1 MDEEAM
7 WKGFYDKIQE
17 QKQKPPTEHQSIK
30 WYGYGFR
37 FNLSTVTPFAARA
50 MHSNPLKQSQAFVN
64 GRWVGAR
71 SGTTFDVQNPANG
84 QVLGAVPDMNREDV
98 QLAIDAAH
106 EAFYEPSWQNTT
118 AKERAA
124 LLKNWHA
131 LMEKNRQEIASI
143 MTAESGKPLVESLG
157 EVTYGNSF
165 VEWFAEE
172 ARRIY
177 GEIVPSPV
185 ANRQIMMTR
194 NPVGV
199 AGLITPWNFPHA
211 MITRKAA
218 AAIAAGC
225 TVVIKPAE
233 DTPLTALAL
242 ARLAEEAGFP
252 KGVINV
258 ITSSRTHAAE
268 IGQLLCRSDKVA
280 AISFTGSTEV
290 GKLLYRQC
298 AEGVKRIGLELGG
311 NAPFIVFK
319 SADME
324 KALTGAMNSKFR
336 NCGQTCISANRFLIQ
351 DEVHDEFV
359 EKLIERIGKLAI
371 GDGSREGIQIG
382 PLINQAQLTKV
393 TQFVQDAKDKGA
405 TVRCGGQTLPKH
417 GALYYEPT
425 VVTDLRDNML
435 LYNEEVFGPVVSVV
449 RFKTEAEA
457 LAIANGTRRGLAG
470 YFFSNDLNQVFRVA
484 RQLETGMIGIN
495 EGLISATEAA
505 FGGIKESGIGR
516 EGSRHGIDEY
526 YRFGGQIPTP
536 ILLGASE
543 SIQDL
548 DGSFFEKFGS
558 ILRQKSIQN
567 DESVR
572 ARLEPFPDESE
583 PEADSNE
590 PTALPPVMEAEDSGT
605 ETLLDESDS
614 EDQQE
619 KQAEFIEDVFGWNKV
634 LKNYSELCRKF
645 NIKFG
650 TLRLTKSF
658 RSLDRRDKSAVQRP
672 QERDYGT
679 TTRRASENPYGTTS
693 GAVNRPGRLPYHP
706 FRGIR
711 KEEIEHQASVIVH
724 SMTIEELYEEI
735 LFENIHNIGCDDEE
749 LNVDVLFP
757 YVQEAF
763 KMSDEKHNEIMQIA
777 RNKEAPE
784 IRLNVEIVEAKDLE
798 PKDSNG
804 LSDPFVTMYI
814 ASNPNHRYNTSV
826 KAGTLN
832 PLWEEHFSL
841 PIAED
846 ANDANLIV
854 EVWDF
859 DPAETVKEKMNKLF
873 EVKGVRGLRK
883 LMKEIAQTAS
893 TGKHDNELIGRTS
906 IPLKSIPASGML
918 MWYNLDKKNKLRRQG
933 TIRIRLNF
941 SSEKNSQVAA
951 QEHRHL
957 LRILLLHELESSKVA
972 PYWWSGKFTIQGEA
986 VLTQHSAQSGLSST
1000 TEAFIQWSV
1009 FATIHQ
1015 DHPLSFLLF
1024 DTLLE
1029 KLVRPIQ
1036 TMAVSDE
1043 ELKSF
1048 WEATKKLLP
1057 SCFSAIRK
1065 LRKKSTSDKMLL
1077 KTLNGVLNIIAKI
1090 ALLEPPE
1097 GTDLFP
1103 VHMYGWIRRSNDS
1116 EPNWDIREAL
1126 ASAVVSGAEDWFS
1139 GIKEGQF
1146 LQTGTDEDRL
1156 QNLIKIIQLVRSD
1169 IQKSIEYY
1177 DKTFQEIMHFPY
1189 TKELYITYELKLA
1202 EVIKPTVE
1210 DICRKLKRIDLPETA
1225 SHRGG
1230 DSGFIEYEDI
1240 NMGTTLFELYLVL
1253 KRFCTLGTA
1262 LSPDESNFAID
1273 EYHRWFTTGVT
1284 HWLDIAVY
1292 KALMRIHKAI
1302 ELDKLQPVDETVK
1315 YSSSAVD
1322 TLAIFY
1328 QIKIFWQQLAWP
1340 DVEGAYIF
1348 VAKIVDDICR
1358 CCVFYADRMSARV
1371 EKLGMVENVYE
1382 KKFEVTTE
1390 WCLAINNID
1399 YIRQSLKPFA
1409 TELGVEDILS
1419 KLGDVQSSIEA
1430 DRCKETLRTVLDN
1443 AIDTEKNKILDL
1455 VEKLARKMSPAMR
1468 RFLVEGAELLQQ
1480 DSNSLDRL
1488 MMYMEESLS
1497 VLNAELNE
1505 INFERVLDAI
1515 WAELTTLLYD
1525 LIQSNL
1531 DKRRPPS
1538 FFANLRDTLHL
1549 MVANFKTAENRESE
1563 TAADKE
1569 ALAHIE
1575 RLLQLHGYETTDLI
1589 HQYYLD
1595 RLEEQN
1601 RSDASTTGYG
1611 MLTVQCFFKEN
1622 VLELEIVNARN
1633 LKPMDGNG
1641 SCDPFVRVHFL
1652 PEERFVGVAKPK
1664 TQCQSKTLFP
1674 LFDEKFVITFTPEQ
1688 RSIPNALIMFS
1699 IKDKDLFGM
1708 SNQYLAECY
1717 LSFNEIA
1724 DISGD
1729 AGKIEQ
1735 KHLILTRPQKMD
1747 IDCLRALEFRQGDKQ
1762 AKEFMKKLKQKMGQ

>member
-1 MDEEAM
+1 MASVSVFKTGCVLLGSVREA
-7 WKGFYDKIQE
+7 
-17 QKQKPPTEHQSIK
+17 S
-30 WYGYGFR
+30 
-37 FNLSTVTPFAARA
+37 
-50 MHSNPLKQSQAFVN
+50 
-64 GRWVGAR
+64 
-71 SGTTFDVQNPANG
+71 ANY
-84 QVLGAVPDMNREDV
+84 QLGALCNRPYGCFIGGCDRILV
-98 QLAIDAAH
+98 I
-106 EAFYEPSWQNTT
+106 
-118 AKERAA
+118 
-124 LLKNWHA
+124 LKD
-131 LMEKNRQEIASI
+131 LPQ
-143 MTAESGKPLVESLG
+143 ESLCY
-157 EVTYGNSF
+157 V
-165 VEWFAEE
+165 
-172 ARRIY
+172 
-177 GEIVPSPV
+177 
-185 ANRQIMMTR
+185 
-194 NPVGV
+194 
-199 AGLITPWNFPHA
+199 
-211 MITRKAA
+211 
-218 AAIAAGC
+218 
-225 TVVIKPAE
+225 
-233 DTPLTALAL
+233 
-242 ARLAEEAGFP
+242 
-252 KGVINV
+252 
-258 ITSSRTHAAE
+258 
-268 IGQLLCRSDKVA
+268 
-280 AISFTGSTEV
+280 
-290 GKLLYRQC
+290 
-298 AEGVKRIGLELGG
+298 
-311 NAPFIVFK
+311 
-319 SADME
+319 
-324 KALTGAMNSKFR
+324 
-336 NCGQTCISANRFLIQ
+336 
-351 DEVHDEFV
+351 
-359 EKLIERIGKLAI
+359 
-371 GDGSREGIQIG
+371 
-382 PLINQAQLTKV
+382 
-393 TQFVQDAKDKGA
+393 
-405 TVRCGGQTLPKH
+405 
-417 GALYYEPT
+417 
-425 VVTDLRDNML
+425 
-435 LYNEEVFGPVVSVV
+435 
-449 RFKTEAEA
+449 
-457 LAIANGTRRGLAG
+457 
-470 YFFSNDLNQVFRVA
+470 
-484 RQLETGMIGIN
+484 
-495 EGLISATEAA
+495 
-505 FGGIKESGIGR
+505 
-516 EGSRHGIDEY
+516 
-526 YRFGGQIPTP
+526 
-536 ILLGASE
+536 
-543 SIQDL
+543 
-548 DGSFFEKFGS
+548 
-558 ILRQKSIQN
+558 
-567 DESVR
+567 
-572 ARLEPFPDESE
+572 
-583 PEADSNE
+583 
-590 PTALPPVMEAEDSGT
+590 GT
-605 ETLLDESDS
+605 ETLRRLRTMSTYS
-614 EDQQE
+614 LPRLLN
-619 KQAEFIEDVFGWNKV
+619 GGGLSGNK
-634 LKNYSELCRKF
+634 KF

-658 RSLDRRDKSAVQRP
+658 RSLDRREKPTTVQRQP
-672 QERDYGT
+672 ERDYGST
-679 TTRRASENPYGTTS
+679 PRRASENPYGTST
-693 GAVNRPGRLPYHP
+693 GASSRPGRLPYHP
-706 FRGIR
+706 FRGVR
-711 KEEIEHQASVIVH
+711 KEEIDQQASLIVH

-757 YVQEAF
+757 YIQEAF
-763 KMSDEKHNEIMQIA
+763 KLSDDKHNEILQIA

-832 PLWEEHFSL
+832 PVWEEHFSL

-893 TGKHDNELIGRTS
+893 SGKHDNELIGRTS

-986 VLTQHSAQSGLSST
+986 VLTQHCAQSGLSST

-1009 FATIHQ
+1009 FAAIHQ
-1015 DHPLSFLLF
+1015 DHPLSFVLF

-1036 TMAVSDE
+1036 THSVSDE

-1057 SCFSAIRK
+1057 SCFSTIRK
-1065 LRKKSTSDKMLL
+1065 LRKKNTSDKMLL
-1077 KTLNGVLNIIAKI
+1077 KTLNGVLNIISKV

-1103 VHMYGWIRRSNDS
+1103 VQMYGWIRRTNDT

-1126 ASAVVSGAEDWFS
+1126 ASAVVSGAEDWFN
-1139 GIKEGQF
+1139 GIREGNF
-1146 LQTGTDEDRL
+1146 LESGTDEDRL

-1202 EVIKPTVE
+1202 ELIKPTVE
-1210 DICRKLKRIDLPETA
+1210 DICRKLKRIDLPESTGQRFDA
-1225 SHRGG
+1225 SGLV
-1230 DSGFIEYEDI
+1230 DYEDI

-1292 KALMRIHKAI
+1292 KALTRIQKAI

-1371 EKLGMVENVYE
+1371 ENLGVVENVYE

-1409 TELGVEDILS
+1409 TELGVDDILA
-1419 KLGDVQSSIEA
+1419 KMGDVQSSIEA
-1430 DRCKETLRTVLDN
+1430 DRCKETLRAVLDN

-1455 VEKLARKMSPAMR
+1455 VEKLARKMAPAMR

-1515 WAELTTLLYD
+1515 WAELTTIMFD
-1525 LIQSNL
+1525 IIQSNL

-1549 MVANFKTAENRESE
+1549 MVTNFKTAENRESE

-1569 ALAHIE
+1569 TLAHIE

-1601 RSDASTTGYG
+1601 RCDPATTGYG

-1622 VLELEIVNARN
+1622 VLELEVVNARN

-1641 SCDPFVRVHFL
+1641 SCDPFVRIHFL

-1688 RSIPNALIMFS
+1688 RTISNALIMFS

-1717 LSFNEIA
+1717 LSFNDIA

-1729 AGKIEQ
+1729 TGKIEQ
-1735 KHLILTRPQKMD
+1735 KHLVLTRPQRMD
-1747 IDCLRALEFRQGDKQ
+1747 IDCLRALEYRQGDKQ
-1762 AKEFMKKLKQKMGQ
+1762 AKDFIKKLKQKMGQ

>member
-17 QKQKPPTEHQSIK
+17 QKQKPPTEHQSI
-30 WYGYGFR
+30 
-37 FNLSTVTPFAARA
+37 
-50 MHSNPLKQSQAFVN
+50 
-64 GRWVGAR
+64 
-71 SGTTFDVQNPANG
+71 
-84 QVLGAVPDMNREDV
+84 
-98 QLAIDAAH
+98 
-106 EAFYEPSWQNTT
+106 
-118 AKERAA
+118 
-124 LLKNWHA
+124 
-131 LMEKNRQEIASI
+131 
-143 MTAESGKPLVESLG
+143 
-157 EVTYGNSF
+157 
-165 VEWFAEE
+165 
-172 ARRIY
+172 
-177 GEIVPSPV
+177 
-185 ANRQIMMTR
+185 
-194 NPVGV
+194 
-199 AGLITPWNFPHA
+199 
-211 MITRKAA
+211 
-218 AAIAAGC
+218 
-225 TVVIKPAE
+225 
-233 DTPLTALAL
+233 
-242 ARLAEEAGFP
+242 
-252 KGVINV
+252 
-258 ITSSRTHAAE
+258 
-268 IGQLLCRSDKVA
+268 
-280 AISFTGSTEV
+280 
-290 GKLLYRQC
+290 
-298 AEGVKRIGLELGG
+298 
-311 NAPFIVFK
+311 
-319 SADME
+319 
-324 KALTGAMNSKFR
+324 
-336 NCGQTCISANRFLIQ
+336 
-351 DEVHDEFV
+351 
-359 EKLIERIGKLAI
+359 
-371 GDGSREGIQIG
+371 
-382 PLINQAQLTKV
+382 
-393 TQFVQDAKDKGA
+393 
-405 TVRCGGQTLPKH
+405 
-417 GALYYEPT
+417 
-425 VVTDLRDNML
+425 
-435 LYNEEVFGPVVSVV
+435 
-449 RFKTEAEA
+449 
-457 LAIANGTRRGLAG
+457 
-470 YFFSNDLNQVFRVA
+470 
-484 RQLETGMIGIN
+484 
-495 EGLISATEAA
+495 
-505 FGGIKESGIGR
+505 
-516 EGSRHGIDEY
+516 
-526 YRFGGQIPTP
+526 
-536 ILLGASE
+536 
-543 SIQDL
+543 IQDL

-558 ILRQKSIQN
+558 ILRQKSIQH
-567 DESVR
+567 DESIR
-572 ARLEPFPDESE
+572 AELAPLPDDDAADDEEPIG
-583 PEADSNE
+583 EASGG
-590 PTALPPVMEAEDSGT
+590 LPPVAEADDSGN
-605 ETLLDESDS
+605 ETLADSES
-614 EDQQE
+614 EDQHD
-619 KQAEFIEDVFGWNKV
+619 KQAEFIEDAFGWN
-634 LKNYSELCRKF
+634 
-645 NIKFG
+645 
-650 TLRLTKSF
+650 
-658 RSLDRRDKSAVQRP
+658 
-672 QERDYGT
+672 
-679 TTRRASENPYGTTS
+679 
-693 GAVNRPGRLPYHP
+693 
-706 FRGIR
+706 
-711 KEEIEHQASVIVH
+711 
-724 SMTIEELYEEI
+724 IEELYEEI
-735 LFENIHNIGCDDEE
+735 LFESIHNIGCDDEE

-757 YVQEAF
+757 YIQEAF
-763 KMSDEKHNEIMQIA
+763 KMADDKHNEILDIA

-826 KAGTLN
+826 KSGTLN
-832 PLWEEHFSL
+832 PVWEEHFSL

-933 TIRIRLNF
+933 TLRIRLNF

-957 LRILLLHELESSKVA
+957 LRVLLLHELESSKVA

-986 VLTQHSAQSGLSST
+986 ILTQHSAQSGLSST

-1009 FATIHQ
+1009 FAAIHQ
-1015 DHPLSFLLF
+1015 DHPLSFVLF

-1036 TMAVSDE
+1036 TLSVSGE
-1043 ELKSF
+1043 EQKSF
-1048 WEATKKLLP
+1048 WEGTKKLLP
-1057 SCFSAIRK
+1057 SCFSIIRK
-1065 LRKKSTSDKMLL
+1065 LRKRNTGDKLAL
-1077 KTLNGVLNIIAKI
+1077 KTLTGVLNIIAKV

-1103 VHMYGWIRRSNDS
+1103 VQLYGWVRRPTGGT

-1126 ASAVVSGAEDWFS
+1126 ASAVVSGAEDFFG
-1139 GIKEGQF
+1139 GIKEGHF

-1202 EVIKPTVE
+1202 ELIKPTVE
-1210 DICRKLKRIDLPETA
+1210 DICRKLKRIELPEA
-1225 SHRGG
+1225 GPSRIGG
-1230 DSGFIEYEDI
+1230 DSGFIEFEDI

-1273 EYHRWFTTGVT
+1273 EYHRWFMTGVT

-1292 KALMRIHKAI
+1292 KALTRIHKAI

-1358 CCVFYADRMSARV
+1358 CCVFYADRMSTRV
-1371 EKLGMVENVYE
+1371 EKLGVVENVYE
-1382 KKFEVTTE
+1382 KKFEVTPE

-1399 YIRQSLKPFA
+1399 YIRQSLKPF
-1409 TELGVEDILS
+1409 TTDLGVDEILA

-1430 DRCKETLRTVLDN
+1430 DRCKETLRAVLDN
-1443 AIDTEKNKILDL
+1443 AIDTERNKILDL
-1455 VEKLARKMSPAMR
+1455 VEKLARKMAPAMR

-1488 MMYMEESLS
+1488 MMYMEESLC
-1497 VLNAELNE
+1497 VLNSELNE
-1505 INFERVLDAI
+1505 LNFERVLDAI
-1515 WAELTTLLYD
+1515 WAELTTILYD

-1549 MVANFKTAENRESE
+1549 MVTNFKTTQNRESE

-1569 ALAHIE
+1569 SLAHIE

-1589 HQYYLD
+1589 HQYYVD

-1601 RSDASTTGYG
+1601 RDDAPATYG

-1674 LFDEKFVITFTPEQ
+1674 LYDEKFVITFSSEQ
-1688 RSIPNALIMFS
+1688 RAIPNALIMFS

-1717 LSFNEIA
+1717 LSFQEIA
-1724 DISGD
+1724 DIAGD
-1729 AGKIEQ
+1729 TGKIEQ
-1735 KHLILTRPQKMD
+1735 KHLILTRPTRMD
-1747 IDCLRALEFRQGDKQ
+1747 IDCLRALEYRQGDKQ
-1762 AKEFMKKLKQKMGQ
+1762 AKDFIKKLKQKMSGQ

>member
-1 MDEEAM
+1 M
-7 WKGFYDKIQE
+7 
-17 QKQKPPTEHQSIK
+17 
-30 WYGYGFR
+30 
-37 FNLSTVTPFAARA
+37 
-50 MHSNPLKQSQAFVN
+50 
-64 GRWVGAR
+64 
-71 SGTTFDVQNPANG
+71 
-84 QVLGAVPDMNREDV
+84 
-98 QLAIDAAH
+98 
-106 EAFYEPSWQNTT
+106 
-118 AKERAA
+118 
-124 LLKNWHA
+124 
-131 LMEKNRQEIASI
+131 
-143 MTAESGKPLVESLG
+143 
-157 EVTYGNSF
+157 
-165 VEWFAEE
+165 
-172 ARRIY
+172 
-177 GEIVPSPV
+177 
-185 ANRQIMMTR
+185 
-194 NPVGV
+194 
-199 AGLITPWNFPHA
+199 
-211 MITRKAA
+211 
-218 AAIAAGC
+218 
-225 TVVIKPAE
+225 
-233 DTPLTALAL
+233 
-242 ARLAEEAGFP
+242 
-252 KGVINV
+252 
-258 ITSSRTHAAE
+258 
-268 IGQLLCRSDKVA
+268 
-280 AISFTGSTEV
+280 
-290 GKLLYRQC
+290 
-298 AEGVKRIGLELGG
+298 
-311 NAPFIVFK
+311 
-319 SADME
+319 
-324 KALTGAMNSKFR
+324 
-336 NCGQTCISANRFLIQ
+336 
-351 DEVHDEFV
+351 
-359 EKLIERIGKLAI
+359 
-371 GDGSREGIQIG
+371 
-382 PLINQAQLTKV
+382 
-393 TQFVQDAKDKGA
+393 
-405 TVRCGGQTLPKH
+405 
-417 GALYYEPT
+417 
-425 VVTDLRDNML
+425 
-435 LYNEEVFGPVVSVV
+435 
-449 RFKTEAEA
+449 
-457 LAIANGTRRGLAG
+457 
-470 YFFSNDLNQVFRVA
+470 
-484 RQLETGMIGIN
+484 
-495 EGLISATEAA
+495 
-505 FGGIKESGIGR
+505 
-516 EGSRHGIDEY
+516 
-526 YRFGGQIPTP
+526 
-536 ILLGASE
+536 
-543 SIQDL
+543 
-548 DGSFFEKFGS
+548 
-558 ILRQKSIQN
+558 
-567 DESVR
+567 
-572 ARLEPFPDESE
+572 
-583 PEADSNE
+583 
-590 PTALPPVMEAEDSGT
+590 
-605 ETLLDESDS
+605 
-614 EDQQE
+614 
-619 KQAEFIEDVFGWNKV
+619 
-634 LKNYSELCRKF
+634 
-645 NIKFG
+645 
-650 TLRLTKSF
+650 
-658 RSLDRRDKSAVQRP
+658 
-672 QERDYGT
+672 
-679 TTRRASENPYGTTS
+679 
-693 GAVNRPGRLPYHP
+693 
-706 FRGIR
+706 
-711 KEEIEHQASVIVH
+711 
-724 SMTIEELYEEI
+724 
-735 LFENIHNIGCDDEE
+735 
-749 LNVDVLFP
+749 
-757 YVQEAF
+757 
-763 KMSDEKHNEIMQIA
+763 
-777 RNKEAPE
+777 
-784 IRLNVEIVEAKDLE
+784 
-798 PKDSNG
+798 
-804 LSDPFVTMYI
+804 
-814 ASNPNHRYNTSV
+814 
-826 KAGTLN
+826 
-832 PLWEEHFSL
+832 
-841 PIAED
+841 
-846 ANDANLIV
+846 IV

-957 LRILLLHELESSKVA
+957 LRILLLHELESSKVT

-1009 FATIHQ
+1009 FAAIHQ
-1015 DHPLSFLLF
+1015 DHPLSFVLF

-1029 KLVRPIQ
+1029 KLIRPIQ
-1036 TMAVSDE
+1036 TLAVSE
-1043 ELKSF
+1043 EEQKSF

-1057 SCFSAIRK
+1057 SCFSAVRK
-1065 LRKKSTSDKMLL
+1065 LRKKNTGDKLLL
-1077 KTLNGVLNIIAKI
+1077 KTLNSVLNIIAKV

-1103 VHMYGWIRRSNDS
+1103 VQMYGWIRRSNET

-1126 ASAVVSGAEDWFS
+1126 ASAVVSGAEDWFG
-1139 GIKEGQF
+1139 GIKEGHF

-1202 EVIKPTVE
+1202 ELIKPTVE
-1210 DICRKLKRIDLPETA
+1210 DICRKLKRIDLPETSA
-1225 SHRGG
+1225 HRGG

-1262 LSPDESNFAID
+1262 LSPGESNFAID

-1371 EKLGMVENVYE
+1371 ENLGVVENVYE
-1382 KKFEVTTE
+1382 KKFEVTSE

-1409 TELGVEDILS
+1409 TELGVDDILA

-1430 DRCKETLRTVLDN
+1430 DRCKETLRAVLDN

-1455 VEKLARKMSPAMR
+1455 VEKLARKMAPAMR

-1515 WAELTTLLYD
+1515 WAELTTILYD

-1569 ALAHIE
+1569 TLAHIE

-1601 RSDASTTGYG
+1601 QSDASATGYG

-1674 LFDEKFVITFTPEQ
+1674 LYDEKFVITFTPEQ
-1688 RSIPNALIMFS
+1688 RAIPNALIMFS

-1717 LSFNEIA
+1717 LSFNDIA

-1735 KHLILTRPQKMD
+1735 KHLVLTRPQKMD
-1747 IDCLRALEFRQGDKQ
+1747 IDCLRALEYRQGDKQ
-1762 AKEFMKKLKQKMGQ
+1762 AKEFIKKLKQKMGQ

>member
-1 MDEEAM
+1 MKSTNQSSQDVTMAARPVSVLDVEREVKVKKKSARKISAPPWLKGRLMGVKTTKLDKSVPVPCCGVSVAGENSTILDERQFE
-7 WKGFYDKIQE
+7 DKSVQCDDLL
-17 QKQKPPTEHQSIK
+17 PASEHQP
-30 WYGYGFR
+30 YGLNRNSTDRCASCCHPMNPIYQTNVIVNQIPFMDDEPDDVSLPTFR
-37 FNLSTVTPFAARA
+37 RSHHPIRHRRN
-50 MHSNPLKQSQAFVN
+50 SQALFRKNNLFATAALQNEAQPDTAMRHSSAILYDNDQQDCN
-64 GRWVGAR
+64 GSLSQSEV
-71 SGTTFDVQNPANG
+71 SIPNSIEYDLN
-84 QVLGAVPDMNREDV
+84 AVP
-98 QLAIDAAH
+98 
-106 EAFYEPSWQNTT
+106 
-118 AKERAA
+118 
-124 LLKNWHA
+124 
-131 LMEKNRQEIASI
+131 AS
-143 MTAESGKPLVESLG
+143 KPRVPLRRRTG
-157 EVTYGNSF
+157 AYGN
-165 VEWFAEE
+165 V
-172 ARRIY
+172 
-177 GEIVPSPV
+177 
-185 ANRQIMMTR
+185 T
-194 NPVGV
+194 
-199 AGLITPWNFPHA
+199 L
-211 MITRKAA
+211 
-218 AAIAAGC
+218 
-225 TVVIKPAE
+225 
-233 DTPLTALAL
+233 
-242 ARLAEEAGFP
+242 
-252 KGVINV
+252 NV
-258 ITSSRTHAAE
+258 
-268 IGQLLCRSDKVA
+268 Q
-280 AISFTGSTEV
+280 
-290 GKLLYRQC
+290 
-298 AEGVKRIGLELGG
+298 
-311 NAPFIVFK
+311 
-319 SADME
+319 
-324 KALTGAMNSKFR
+324 
-336 NCGQTCISANRFLIQ
+336 
-351 DEVHDEFV
+351 
-359 EKLIERIGKLAI
+359 
-371 GDGSREGIQIG
+371 
-382 PLINQAQLTKV
+382 
-393 TQFVQDAKDKGA
+393 
-405 TVRCGGQTLPKH
+405 
-417 GALYYEPT
+417 
-425 VVTDLRDNML
+425 
-435 LYNEEVFGPVVSVV
+435 
-449 RFKTEAEA
+449 
-457 LAIANGTRRGLAG
+457 IANGINTTILETDEKEKPLTVPRRRYGVAPERDAIRDSCREPSQSSCLVLGINSDARNPLNYKMYTPFYNKRQTMPPEHFKNWPSESTYG
-470 YFFSNDLNQVFRVA
+470 DENDHSYRTLSYYSEVA
-484 RQLETGMIGIN
+484 NQLEQYERRSFDAGSSCMLNAIDSNSIMYRSSMDNLPNDRTSPELRKPSRSRENWPTGGKTPSTVLTPN
-495 EGLISATEAA
+495 
-505 FGGIKESGIGR
+505 
-516 EGSRHGIDEY
+516 RH
-526 YRFGGQIPTP
+526 RFGVELRAKNKPSDQIPAQP
-536 ILLGASE
+536 QSNLLAPPTSTFGRWSGSIQNLFSIGNRTSNGAGRWSKSE
-543 SIQDL
+543 NCLNEVGQQSRQRKGPSKGITDHRLLWSDRLFGRSTGTGRAGKNGRARRTNTFLTSGGGSFFTYKYDDEEESAWQKYFNLGMLRKIRPKQGKPSKGKDGSIQDL

-572 ARLEPFPDESE
+572 GRLEPFPDEN
-583 PEADSNE
+583 EAETEFND
-590 PTALPPVMEAEDSGT
+590 PTTLPPVMEAEDSGT

-619 KQAEFIEDVFGWNKV
+619 KQAEFIEDVFGWN
-634 LKNYSELCRKF
+634 
-645 NIKFG
+645 
-650 TLRLTKSF
+650 
-658 RSLDRRDKSAVQRP
+658 
-672 QERDYGT
+672 
-679 TTRRASENPYGTTS
+679 
-693 GAVNRPGRLPYHP
+693 
-706 FRGIR
+706 
-711 KEEIEHQASVIVH
+711 
-724 SMTIEELYEEI
+724 IEELYEEI

-757 YVQEAF
+757 YIQEAF
-763 KMSDEKHNEIMQIA
+763 KMSDEKHNEIMNIA

-1015 DHPLSFLLF
+1015 DHPLSFVLF

-1029 KLVRPIQ
+1029 KLIRPIQ
-1036 TMAVSDE
+1036 TLAVSEE
-1043 ELKSF
+1043 ELKTF

-1065 LRKKSTSDKMLL
+1065 LRKKNTGDKLVL
-1077 KTLNGVLNIIAKI
+1077 KTLNGVLNIIAKV
-1090 ALLEPPE
+1090 AMLEPPE

-1103 VHMYGWIRRSNDS
+1103 VQMYGWIRRSNDS

-1139 GIKEGQF
+1139 GIKEGHF

-1202 EVIKPTVE
+1202 ELIKPTVE
-1210 DICRKLKRIDLPETA
+1210 DICKKLKRIDLPETA

-1262 LSPDESNFAID
+1262 LSPGESNFAID
-1273 EYHRWFTTGVT
+1273 EYHRWFTIGVT

-1292 KALMRIHKAI
+1292 KALTRIHKAI

-1371 EKLGMVENVYE
+1371 ENLGVVENVYE

-1409 TELGVEDILS
+1409 TELGVDDILS

-1430 DRCKETLRTVLDN
+1430 DRCKETLRAVLDN

-1455 VEKLARKMSPAMR
+1455 VEKLARKMAPAMR

-1515 WAELTTLLYD
+1515 WAELTTILYD

-1569 ALAHIE
+1569 TLAHIE

-1601 RSDASTTGYG
+1601 QSDASTTGYG

-1747 IDCLRALEFRQGDKQ
+1747 IDCLRALEYRQGDKQ
-1762 AKEFMKKLKQKMGQ
+1762 AKDFIKKLKQKMGQ

>member
-1 MDEEAM
+1 MEDEP
-7 WKGFYDKIQE
+7 DDV
-17 QKQKPPTEHQSIK
+17 S
-30 WYGYGFR
+30 
-37 FNLSTVTPFAARA
+37 LSTFRRTHHPIRQRRHSRVGTAPLPPQALFRKNNLFAT
-50 MHSNPLKQSQAFVN
+50 SELQN
-64 GRWVGAR
+64 GPSA
-71 SGTTFDVQNPANG
+71 
-84 QVLGAVPDMNREDV
+84 
-98 QLAIDAAH
+98 DAAFRH
-106 EAFYEPSWQNTT
+106 SSYIVSHSDSQDCSPSLSQSEVSIPNAIEYDPGTV
-118 AKERAA
+118 ER
-124 LLKNWHA
+124 
-131 LMEKNRQEIASI
+131 
-143 MTAESGKPLVESLG
+143 TKPRVPQRRRTG
-157 EVTYGNSF
+157 AYGN
-165 VEWFAEE
+165 
-172 ARRIY
+172 
-177 GEIVPSPV
+177 
-185 ANRQIMMTR
+185 
-194 NPVGV
+194 
-199 AGLITPWNFPHA
+199 
-211 MITRKAA
+211 
-218 AAIAAGC
+218 
-225 TVVIKPAE
+225 
-233 DTPLTALAL
+233 
-242 ARLAEEAGFP
+242 
-252 KGVINV
+252 
-258 ITSSRTHAAE
+258 
-268 IGQLLCRSDKVA
+268 
-280 AISFTGSTEV
+280 
-290 GKLLYRQC
+290 
-298 AEGVKRIGLELGG
+298 
-311 NAPFIVFK
+311 
-319 SADME
+319 
-324 KALTGAMNSKFR
+324 
-336 NCGQTCISANRFLIQ
+336 
-351 DEVHDEFV
+351 
-359 EKLIERIGKLAI
+359 
-371 GDGSREGIQIG
+371 
-382 PLINQAQLTKV
+382 V
-393 TQFVQDAKDKGA
+393 TLNLQ
-405 TVRCGGQTLPKH
+405 
-417 GALYYEPT
+417 
-425 VVTDLRDNML
+425 
-435 LYNEEVFGPVVSVV
+435 
-449 RFKTEAEA
+449 
-457 LAIANGTRRGLAG
+457 IANGINTAILEGDENRVRPVVPRRRHGVATERATLRESCQESVAAQSSCLVLGINSDARNPLNYKMYTPFYNKRQTMPPEHFKNWPSESPGYGDESEQSYRTLSYYSEVANQLEQYERRSFDTGSSTMLNAIDSNSIMYRSSLDHLPIVDEQSPSENRKQSRTRRNGTTDRVVPTIEVAKIPVAG
-470 YFFSNDLNQVFRVA
+470 PHSS
-484 RQLETGMIGIN
+484 RQQP
-495 EGLISATEAA
+495 
-505 FGGIKESGIGR
+505 IK
-516 EGSRHGIDEY
+516 
-526 YRFGGQIPTP
+526 
-536 ILLGASE
+536 LGAKQRAENNSSDQKPAQTQSNSLAPPTSTFGRWSGSIHNLFSIGNRASNGAGRWSKSE
-543 SIQDL
+543 NCLNEVGQQSARLRNGSSKPADSRSLWSDRLFGRAGKNGRARRTNTFLTSGGGSFFTYKYDDEEESAWQKYFSLGMLRKIRSKQGKPTKGKDGSIQDL

-572 ARLEPFPDESE
+572 ARLEPFPDEN
-583 PEADSNE
+583 EAEAESGAD
-590 PTALPPVMEAEDSGT
+590 PTTLPPVAEAEDSGT

-619 KQAEFIEDVFGWNKV
+619 KQAEFIEDVFGWN
-634 LKNYSELCRKF
+634 
-645 NIKFG
+645 
-650 TLRLTKSF
+650 
-658 RSLDRRDKSAVQRP
+658 
-672 QERDYGT
+672 
-679 TTRRASENPYGTTS
+679 
-693 GAVNRPGRLPYHP
+693 
-706 FRGIR
+706 
-711 KEEIEHQASVIVH
+711 
-724 SMTIEELYEEI
+724 IEELYEEI

-757 YVQEAF
+757 YIQEAF
-763 KMSDEKHNEIMQIA
+763 KMSDEKHNEILQIA
-777 RNKEAPE
+777 RDKEAPQL
-784 IRLNVEIVEAKDLE
+784 RLNVEIVEAKDLE

-832 PLWEEHFSL
+832 PVWEEHFSL

-957 LRILLLHELESSKVA
+957 LRILLLHELESSKVT

-1009 FATIHQ
+1009 FAAIHQ
-1015 DHPLSFLLF
+1015 DHPLSFVLF

-1036 TMAVSDE
+1036 TLAVSE
-1043 ELKSF
+1043 EEQKSF

-1057 SCFSAIRK
+1057 SCFSAVRK
-1065 LRKKSTSDKMLL
+1065 LRKKNTGDKLLL
-1077 KTLNGVLNIIAKI
+1077 KTLNSVLNIIAKV

-1103 VHMYGWIRRSNDS
+1103 VQMYGWIRRTNET

-1126 ASAVVSGAEDWFS
+1126 ASAVVSGAEDWFG
-1139 GIKEGQF
+1139 GIKEGHF

-1202 EVIKPTVE
+1202 ELIKPTVE
-1210 DICRKLKRIDLPETA
+1210 DICRKLKRIDLPETS

-1262 LSPDESNFAID
+1262 LSPGESNFAID

-1371 EKLGMVENVYE
+1371 ENLGVVENVYE
-1382 KKFEVTTE
+1382 KKFEVTSE

-1409 TELGVEDILS
+1409 TELGVDDILA

-1430 DRCKETLRTVLDN
+1430 DRCKETLRAVLDN

-1455 VEKLARKMSPAMR
+1455 VEKLARKMAPAMR

-1515 WAELTTLLYD
+1515 WAELTTILYD

-1569 ALAHIE
+1569 TLAHIE

-1601 RSDASTTGYG
+1601 QSDASATGYG

-1674 LFDEKFVITFTPEQ
+1674 LYDEKFVITFTPEQ
-1688 RSIPNALIMFS
+1688 RAIPNALIMFS

-1717 LSFNEIA
+1717 LSFNDIA

-1735 KHLILTRPQKMD
+1735 KHLVLTRPQKMD
-1747 IDCLRALEFRQGDKQ
+1747 IDCLRALEYRQGDKQ
-1762 AKEFMKKLKQKMGQ
+1762 AKEFIKKLKQKMGQ

>member
-17 QKQKPPTEHQSIK
+17 QKQKPQTEHQSI
-30 WYGYGFR
+30 
-37 FNLSTVTPFAARA
+37 
-50 MHSNPLKQSQAFVN
+50 
-64 GRWVGAR
+64 
-71 SGTTFDVQNPANG
+71 
-84 QVLGAVPDMNREDV
+84 
-98 QLAIDAAH
+98 
-106 EAFYEPSWQNTT
+106 
-118 AKERAA
+118 
-124 LLKNWHA
+124 
-131 LMEKNRQEIASI
+131 
-143 MTAESGKPLVESLG
+143 
-157 EVTYGNSF
+157 
-165 VEWFAEE
+165 
-172 ARRIY
+172 
-177 GEIVPSPV
+177 
-185 ANRQIMMTR
+185 
-194 NPVGV
+194 
-199 AGLITPWNFPHA
+199 
-211 MITRKAA
+211 
-218 AAIAAGC
+218 
-225 TVVIKPAE
+225 
-233 DTPLTALAL
+233 
-242 ARLAEEAGFP
+242 
-252 KGVINV
+252 
-258 ITSSRTHAAE
+258 
-268 IGQLLCRSDKVA
+268 
-280 AISFTGSTEV
+280 
-290 GKLLYRQC
+290 
-298 AEGVKRIGLELGG
+298 
-311 NAPFIVFK
+311 
-319 SADME
+319 
-324 KALTGAMNSKFR
+324 
-336 NCGQTCISANRFLIQ
+336 
-351 DEVHDEFV
+351 
-359 EKLIERIGKLAI
+359 
-371 GDGSREGIQIG
+371 
-382 PLINQAQLTKV
+382 
-393 TQFVQDAKDKGA
+393 
-405 TVRCGGQTLPKH
+405 
-417 GALYYEPT
+417 
-425 VVTDLRDNML
+425 
-435 LYNEEVFGPVVSVV
+435 
-449 RFKTEAEA
+449 
-457 LAIANGTRRGLAG
+457 
-470 YFFSNDLNQVFRVA
+470 
-484 RQLETGMIGIN
+484 
-495 EGLISATEAA
+495 
-505 FGGIKESGIGR
+505 
-516 EGSRHGIDEY
+516 
-526 YRFGGQIPTP
+526 
-536 ILLGASE
+536 
-543 SIQDL
+543 IQDL

-572 ARLEPFPDESE
+572 ARLQPFPDENE
-583 PEADSNE
+583 PEAELND
-590 PTALPPVMEAEDSGT
+590 PTTLPPVAEAEDSGT

-614 EDQQE
+614 EDQQQE
-619 KQAEFIEDVFGWNKV
+619 KQAEFIEDVFGWN
-634 LKNYSELCRKF
+634 
-645 NIKFG
+645 
-650 TLRLTKSF
+650 
-658 RSLDRRDKSAVQRP
+658 
-672 QERDYGT
+672 
-679 TTRRASENPYGTTS
+679 
-693 GAVNRPGRLPYHP
+693 
-706 FRGIR
+706 
-711 KEEIEHQASVIVH
+711 
-724 SMTIEELYEEI
+724 IEELYEEI

-757 YVQEAF
+757 YIQEAF
-763 KMSDEKHNEIMQIA
+763 KMSDEKHNEILQIA

-832 PLWEEHFSL
+832 PVWEEHFSL

-893 TGKHDNELIGRTS
+893 SGKHDNELIGRTS

-918 MWYNLDKKNKLRRQG
+918 LWYNLDKKNKLRRQG

-1009 FATIHQ
+1009 FAAIHQ
-1015 DHPLSFLLF
+1015 DHPLSFVLF

-1029 KLVRPIQ
+1029 KLIRPIQ
-1036 TMAVSDE
+1036 TLAVSEE
-1043 ELKSF
+1043 ELKTF
-1048 WEATKKLLP
+1048 WDATKKLLP

-1065 LRKKSTSDKMLL
+1065 LRKKNTGDKLVL
-1077 KTLNGVLNIIAKI
+1077 KTLNGVLNIIAKV

-1103 VHMYGWIRRSNDS
+1103 VQMYGWIRRSNDS

-1139 GIKEGQF
+1139 GIKEGHF

-1202 EVIKPTVE
+1202 ELIKPTVE
-1210 DICRKLKRIDLPETA
+1210 DICRKLKRIDLPETG

-1262 LSPDESNFAID
+1262 LSPGESNFAID

-1292 KALMRIHKAI
+1292 KALTRIHKAI

-1371 EKLGMVENVYE
+1371 ENLGVVENVYE
-1382 KKFEVTTE
+1382 KKFEVTSE

-1409 TELGVEDILS
+1409 TELGVDDILA

-1430 DRCKETLRTVLDN
+1430 ERCKETLRAVLDN

-1455 VEKLARKMSPAMR
+1455 VEKLARKMAPAMR

-1505 INFERVLDAI
+1505 TNFERVLDAI
-1515 WAELTTLLYD
+1515 WAELTTILYD

-1549 MVANFKTAENRESE
+1549 MVANFKTAQNRESE

-1569 ALAHIE
+1569 TLAHIE

-1601 RSDASTTGYG
+1601 QSDASTTGYG

-1688 RSIPNALIMFS
+1688 RSIENAVIMFS

-1717 LSFNEIA
+1717 LGFNEIA

-1747 IDCLRALEFRQGDKQ
+1747 IDCLRALEYRQGDKQ
-1762 AKEFMKKLKQKMGQ
+1762 AKEFIKKLKQKMGQ

>member
-1 MDEEAM
+1 MAARTVSSTGADVDCVEVKVKKKGLRKISAAPWLKNRRLMGVKSTKTDKAVPCCGVSVAGESDTIVEGRQFEDKSVQCDDLLPADHGYHRYGVHGNSVDRCTSCCHPINPIYQTNVIVNQIPFMDDEPDDVSLPTFRRNHHPIRHRRNSRAESAPHPPQPLFRKNNLFAAASLQNEVHRDTSQRHSSVVLRDDDQQDCNGSLSQSEISIPNSIDYDLETVAPSKPRVPLRRRTGAYGNVTLNVQIANGINTAILEA
-7 WKGFYDKIQE
+7 DE
-17 QKQKPPTEHQSIK
+17 RELPTAVPRRRYGTVAPDRATIRESCREPSQSSCLVLGINSDARNPLNYK
-30 WYGYGFR
+30 MY
-37 FNLSTVTPFAARA
+37 TPFYNKRQTMPPEHFKNWPSESRFGDDNDRSYRTLSYYSDVANQLEQYERRSFDAGSSCMLNA
-50 MHSNPLKQSQAFVN
+50 IDSNSIMYRSSMDNLPNGDQTPQDRRKQSRMEN
-64 GRWVGAR
+64 
-71 SGTTFDVQNPANG
+71 D
-84 QVLGAVPDMNREDV
+84 
-98 QLAIDAAH
+98 
-106 EAFYEPSWQNTT
+106 PS
-118 AKERAA
+118 
-124 LLKNWHA
+124 
-131 LMEKNRQEIASI
+131 
-143 MTAESGKPLVESLG
+143 
-157 EVTYGNSF
+157 
-165 VEWFAEE
+165 
-172 ARRIY
+172 
-177 GEIVPSPV
+177 
-185 ANRQIMMTR
+185 
-194 NPVGV
+194 
-199 AGLITPWNFPHA
+199 
-211 MITRKAA
+211 
-218 AAIAAGC
+218 
-225 TVVIKPAE
+225 
-233 DTPLTALAL
+233 
-242 ARLAEEAGFP
+242 
-252 KGVINV
+252 
-258 ITSSRTHAAE
+258 
-268 IGQLLCRSDKVA
+268 
-280 AISFTGSTEV
+280 V
-290 GKLLYRQC
+290 GK
-298 AEGVKRIGLELGG
+298 
-311 NAPFIVFK
+311 
-319 SADME
+319 
-324 KALTGAMNSKFR
+324 TG
-336 NCGQTCISANRFLIQ
+336 
-351 DEVHDEFV
+351 
-359 EKLIERIGKLAI
+359 
-371 GDGSREGIQIG
+371 
-382 PLINQAQLTKV
+382 
-393 TQFVQDAKDKGA
+393 
-405 TVRCGGQTLPKH
+405 
-417 GALYYEPT
+417 PT
-425 VVTDLRDNML
+425 VVLSSRSRADSRAKNKSSDQIPPAQPQSNL
-435 LYNEEVFGPVVSVV
+435 LAPPTS
-449 RFKTEAEA
+449 
-457 LAIANGTRRGLAG
+457 
-470 YFFSNDLNQVFRVA
+470 
-484 RQLETGMIGIN
+484 
-495 EGLISATEAA
+495 A
-505 FGGIKESGIGR
+505 FGRWSGSIQNLFSIGNRASSGTGRWSKSENCLNEVGQQTGKRIAGPAKPSNEHRVWSDRLFGRTTVAAGRGGRKGRARRTNTLLTSGGGSFFTYKYDDEEESAWQKYFSLGMLRKIRPKQGK
-516 EGSRHGIDEY
+516 
-526 YRFGGQIPTP
+526 PTR
-536 ILLGASE
+536 GKDG

-572 ARLEPFPDESE
+572 ARLQPFPDENE
-583 PEADSNE
+583 PEAELND
-590 PTALPPVMEAEDSGT
+590 PTTLPPVAEAEDSGT

-614 EDQQE
+614 EDQQQE
-619 KQAEFIEDVFGWNKV
+619 KQAEFIEDVFGWN
-634 LKNYSELCRKF
+634 
-645 NIKFG
+645 
-650 TLRLTKSF
+650 
-658 RSLDRRDKSAVQRP
+658 
-672 QERDYGT
+672 
-679 TTRRASENPYGTTS
+679 
-693 GAVNRPGRLPYHP
+693 
-706 FRGIR
+706 
-711 KEEIEHQASVIVH
+711 
-724 SMTIEELYEEI
+724 IEELYEEI

-757 YVQEAF
+757 YIQEAF
-763 KMSDEKHNEIMQIA
+763 KMSDEKHNEILQIA

-832 PLWEEHFSL
+832 PVWEEHFSL

-893 TGKHDNELIGRTS
+893 SGKHDNELIGRTS

-918 MWYNLDKKNKLRRQG
+918 LWYNLDKKNKLRRQG

-1009 FATIHQ
+1009 FAAIHQ
-1015 DHPLSFLLF
+1015 DHPLSFVLF

-1029 KLVRPIQ
+1029 KLIRPIQ
-1036 TMAVSDE
+1036 TLAVSEE
-1043 ELKSF
+1043 ELKTF
-1048 WEATKKLLP
+1048 WDATKKLLP

-1065 LRKKSTSDKMLL
+1065 LRKKNTGDKLVL
-1077 KTLNGVLNIIAKI
+1077 KTLNGVLNIIAKV

-1103 VHMYGWIRRSNDS
+1103 VQMYGWIRRSNDS

-1139 GIKEGQF
+1139 GIKEGHF

-1202 EVIKPTVE
+1202 ELIKPTVE
-1210 DICRKLKRIDLPETA
+1210 DICRKLKRIDLPETG

-1262 LSPDESNFAID
+1262 LSPGESNFAID

-1292 KALMRIHKAI
+1292 KALTRIHKAI

-1371 EKLGMVENVYE
+1371 ENLGVVENVYE
-1382 KKFEVTTE
+1382 KKFEVTSE

-1409 TELGVEDILS
+1409 TELGVDDILA

-1430 DRCKETLRTVLDN
+1430 ERCKETLRAVLDN

-1455 VEKLARKMSPAMR
+1455 VEKLARKMAPAMR

-1505 INFERVLDAI
+1505 TNFERVLDAI
-1515 WAELTTLLYD
+1515 WAELTTILYD

-1549 MVANFKTAENRESE
+1549 MVANFKTAQNRESE

-1569 ALAHIE
+1569 TLAHIE

-1601 RSDASTTGYG
+1601 QSDASTTGYG

-1688 RSIPNALIMFS
+1688 RSIENAVIMFS

-1717 LSFNEIA
+1717 LGFNEIA

-1747 IDCLRALEFRQGDKQ
+1747 IDCLRALEYRQGDKQ
-1762 AKEFMKKLKQKMGQ
+1762 AKEFIKKLKQKMGQ

>member
-1 MDEEAM
+1 MKSTNRSSHHVPMAATTVSVLDVGGEVKVKKKSARKISAPPWLKGRLMGVKSTRLDKSVPVPCCGVSVAGDTGTTLDERQFEDKSVQCDDLLPDAGHHRYDFQRNSSDRCAGCCHPMNPIYQTNVIVNQIPFMDDEPDDASL
-7 WKGFYDKIQE
+7 
-17 QKQKPPTEHQSIK
+17 PT
-30 WYGYGFR
+30 FR
-37 FNLSTVTPFAARA
+37 RSHHAIRQRRN
-50 MHSNPLKQSQAFVN
+50 SQALFRKNNLFATASSQSGAQLDTALRHSSAIAYVN
-64 GRWVGAR
+64 DQQDCNGSLSQSEVSIPNSIEYDLNTVAKPKVPLRRRTGA
-71 SGTTFDVQNPANG
+71 
-84 QVLGAVPDMNREDV
+84 
-98 QLAIDAAH
+98 
-106 EAFYEPSWQNTT
+106 
-118 AKERAA
+118 
-124 LLKNWHA
+124 
-131 LMEKNRQEIASI
+131 
-143 MTAESGKPLVESLG
+143 
-157 EVTYGNSF
+157 YGN
-165 VEWFAEE
+165 V
-172 ARRIY
+172 
-177 GEIVPSPV
+177 
-185 ANRQIMMTR
+185 T
-194 NPVGV
+194 
-199 AGLITPWNFPHA
+199 L
-211 MITRKAA
+211 
-218 AAIAAGC
+218 
-225 TVVIKPAE
+225 
-233 DTPLTALAL
+233 
-242 ARLAEEAGFP
+242 
-252 KGVINV
+252 NV
-258 ITSSRTHAAE
+258 
-268 IGQLLCRSDKVA
+268 Q
-280 AISFTGSTEV
+280 
-290 GKLLYRQC
+290 
-298 AEGVKRIGLELGG
+298 
-311 NAPFIVFK
+311 
-319 SADME
+319 
-324 KALTGAMNSKFR
+324 
-336 NCGQTCISANRFLIQ
+336 
-351 DEVHDEFV
+351 
-359 EKLIERIGKLAI
+359 
-371 GDGSREGIQIG
+371 
-382 PLINQAQLTKV
+382 
-393 TQFVQDAKDKGA
+393 
-405 TVRCGGQTLPKH
+405 
-417 GALYYEPT
+417 
-425 VVTDLRDNML
+425 
-435 LYNEEVFGPVVSVV
+435 
-449 RFKTEAEA
+449 
-457 LAIANGTRRGLAG
+457 IANGTNMTILETDEKEKPPVVPRRRYGVAPERDAFRNSYQESSQSSCLVLGINSDARNPLKYKMYTPFHNKRQTMPPEHYKNWPSESTYGDENDHSFRTLSYYSEVANQLEQYERRSFDAGSSCMLNAIDSNSIMYRSSMDTIPNDHTPPEHRKQSSVENGATGGKTPSTAAGPNRRG
-470 YFFSNDLNQVFRVA
+470 
-484 RQLETGMIGIN
+484 IGAELRAKN
-495 EGLISATEAA
+495 KPS
-505 FGGIKESGIGR
+505 
-516 EGSRHGIDEY
+516 D
-526 YRFGGQIPTP
+526 QIPAQP
-536 ILLGASE
+536 QSNLLAPPTSTFGRWSGSIQNLFSIGNRTSDGTGRWSKSE
-543 SIQDL
+543 NCLNEVGQQSRRRNGPAKVTAAQRLLWSDRLFGRSTATGRAGKNGRARRTNTFLTSGGGSFFTYKYDDEEESAWQKYFSLGMLRKIRPKQGKPPKGKGGRIQDL
-548 DGSFFEKFGS
+548 DGGFFEKFGS

-567 DESVR
+567 DESIR
-572 ARLEPFPDESE
+572 GRLQPFPDENE
-583 PEADSNE
+583 PEVELND
-590 PTALPPVMEAEDSGT
+590 PTTLPPVVEAEDSGT

-619 KQAEFIEDVFGWNKV
+619 KQVEFIEAVFGWN
-634 LKNYSELCRKF
+634 
-645 NIKFG
+645 
-650 TLRLTKSF
+650 
-658 RSLDRRDKSAVQRP
+658 
-672 QERDYGT
+672 
-679 TTRRASENPYGTTS
+679 
-693 GAVNRPGRLPYHP
+693 
-706 FRGIR
+706 
-711 KEEIEHQASVIVH
+711 
-724 SMTIEELYEEI
+724 IEELYEEV
-735 LFENIHNIGCDDEE
+735 LFESIHNIGCDDEE
-749 LNVDVLFP
+749 LNADVLFP
-757 YVQEAF
+757 YIQEAF
-763 KMSDEKHNEIMQIA
+763 KMSDEKHNEIMEIA

-893 TGKHDNELIGRTS
+893 SGKHDNELIGRTS

-1015 DHPLSFLLF
+1015 DHPLSFVLF

-1029 KLVRPIQ
+1029 KLIRPVQ
-1036 TMAVSDE
+1036 SRAVSEE

-1065 LRKKSTSDKMLL
+1065 LRKKNTGDKLVL
-1077 KTLNGVLNIIAKI
+1077 KTLNGVLNIIAKV

-1103 VHMYGWIRRSNDS
+1103 VQMYGWIRRTNDS
-1116 EPNWDIREAL
+1116 EPNWDIRGAL
-1126 ASAVVSGAEDWFS
+1126 QSAVVSGAEDFFS
-1139 GIKEGQF
+1139 GIKEGHF

-1177 DKTFQEIMHFPY
+1177 DKTFQEIMHFSY

-1202 EVIKPTVE
+1202 ELIKPTVE
-1210 DICRKLKRIDLPETA
+1210 DICKKLKRIDLPETA
-1225 SHRGG
+1225 SRRGG

-1262 LSPDESNFAID
+1262 LSPGETDFAID

-1292 KALMRIHKAI
+1292 KALTRIHKAI
-1302 ELDKLQPVDETVK
+1302 ELDKLQSVDETVK

-1371 EKLGMVENVYE
+1371 ENLGVVENVYE

-1409 TELGVEDILS
+1409 TELGVDDILS
-1419 KLGDVQSSIEA
+1419 KLGDAQSSIEA
-1430 DRCKETLRTVLDN
+1430 DRCKETLRAVLDN

-1455 VEKLARKMSPAMR
+1455 VEKLARKMAPAMR

-1515 WAELTTLLYD
+1515 WAELTTILYD

-1569 ALAHIE
+1569 TLAHIE

-1729 AGKIEQ
+1729 SGKIEQ
-1735 KHLILTRPQKMD
+1735 KHLILTRPHKMD
-1747 IDCLRALEFRQGDKQ
+1747 IDCLRALEYRQGDKQ
-1762 AKEFMKKLKQKMGQ
+1762 AKDFIKKLKQKMGQ

>member
-30 WYGYGFR
+30 WYGRSGLR
-37 FNLSTVTPFAARA
+37 LNTVTALTTRA
-50 MHSNPLKQSQAFVN
+50 MHSNPLKQSQAYVN
-64 GRWVGAR
+64 GAWTGAR
-71 SGTTFDVQNPANG
+71 SGATFEVQNPANG
-84 QVLGAVPDMNREDV
+84 QVLGAVPDMSRDDV
-98 QLAIDAAH
+98 QLAIDAAY
-106 EAFYEPSWQNTT
+106 EAFYEPRWHNST

-131 LMEKNRQEIASI
+131 LMEKNRQEIANI

-268 IGQLLCRSDKVA
+268 IGQLLCGSDKVA

-298 AEGVKRIGLELGG
+298 ADGVKRIGLELGG
-311 NAPFIVFK
+311 NAPFIVFN

-359 EKLIERIGKLAI
+359 AKLIERIRKLAI

-382 PLINQAQLTKV
+382 PLINQAQLKKV
-393 TQFVQDAKDKGA
+393 DQFVKDAKEKGA
-405 TVRCGGQTLPKH
+405 TVRCGGQTLPKL
-417 GALYYEPT
+417 GPLYYEPT

-516 EGSRHGIDEY
+516 EG
-526 YRFGGQIPTP
+526 
-536 ILLGASE
+536 
-543 SIQDL
+543 IQDL

-572 ARLEPFPDESE
+572 ARLEPFPDE
-583 PEADSNE
+583 EAESNAD
-590 PTALPPVMEAEDSGT
+590 PTTLPAVVEAEDSGN
-605 ETLLDESDS
+605 ETLQDESDS

-619 KQAEFIEDVFGWNKV
+619 KQAEFIEDVFGWN
-634 LKNYSELCRKF
+634 
-645 NIKFG
+645 
-650 TLRLTKSF
+650 
-658 RSLDRRDKSAVQRP
+658 
-672 QERDYGT
+672 
-679 TTRRASENPYGTTS
+679 
-693 GAVNRPGRLPYHP
+693 
-706 FRGIR
+706 
-711 KEEIEHQASVIVH
+711 
-724 SMTIEELYEEI
+724 IEELYEEI

-757 YVQEAF
+757 YIQEAF
-763 KMSDEKHNEIMQIA
+763 KMSDEKHNEILQIA
-777 RNKEAPE
+777 RDKEAPE

-832 PLWEEHFSL
+832 PVWEEHFSL

-1009 FATIHQ
+1009 FAAIHQ
-1015 DHPLSFLLF
+1015 DHPLSFVLF

-1029 KLVRPIQ
+1029 KLIRPIQ
-1036 TMAVSDE
+1036 TLSVSEE

-1065 LRKKSTSDKMLL
+1065 LRKKNTGDKLVL
-1077 KTLNGVLNIIAKI
+1077 KTLNGVLNIIAKV

-1103 VHMYGWIRRSNDS
+1103 VQIYGWIRRLNDS

-1126 ASAVVSGAEDWFS
+1126 ASAVVSGAEDWFG
-1139 GIKEGQF
+1139 GIKEEHF
-1146 LQTGTDEDRL
+1146 LQSGTDEDRL
-1156 QNLIKIIQLVRSD
+1156 QNLIQIIQLVRSD
-1169 IQKSIEYY
+1169 IQKAVEYY

-1202 EVIKPTVE
+1202 ELIKPTVE
-1210 DICRKLKRIDLPETA
+1210 DICRKLKRIDLPETT

-1262 LSPDESNFAID
+1262 LSPGESNFAID

-1292 KALMRIHKAI
+1292 KALTRIHKAI

-1371 EKLGMVENVYE
+1371 ENLGVVENVYE
-1382 KKFEVTTE
+1382 KKFEVTSE

-1409 TELGVEDILS
+1409 AELGVDDILT
-1419 KLGDVQSSIEA
+1419 KLSDVQSSIEA
-1430 DRCKETLRTVLDN
+1430 DRCKETLRAVLDN

-1455 VEKLARKMSPAMR
+1455 VEKLARKMAPAMR

-1505 INFERVLDAI
+1505 VNFERVLDAI
-1515 WAELTTLLYD
+1515 WAELTTILYD

-1549 MVANFKTAENRESE
+1549 MVTNFKTAENRESE

-1569 ALAHIE
+1569 TLAHIE

-1601 RSDASTTGYG
+1601 NSDASTTGYG

-1622 VLELEIVNARN
+1622 ILELEIVNARN

-1652 PEERFVGVAKPK
+1652 PEERFVGIAKPK

-1674 LFDEKFVITFTPEQ
+1674 LYDEKFVITFTPEQ
-1688 RSIPNALIMFS
+1688 RAIPNALIMFS

-1717 LSFNEIA
+1717 LSFNDIA
-1724 DISGD
+1724 DIS
-1729 AGKIEQ
+1729 ANSGKIEQ

-1747 IDCLRALEFRQGDKQ
+1747 IDCLRALEYRQGDKQ
-1762 AKEFMKKLKQKMGQ
+1762 AKDFIKKLKQKMGQ